1 MFFFPKCLL
10 KCHSVTL
17 LAVSH
22 SWSICSSLSRPR
34 HSPHFLSHSRSFS
47 LSFSLSFQPVS
58 PRRAYLAVA
67 KNRRCHGH
75 PRHFK
80 KLKPHQAAGRR
91 ASNRAHGT
99 SELAPSRDI
108 AIDRWRRLA
117 SSFHL
122 PLHLLFPAI
131 RSSFFFD
138 CAPSVRKK

>member
-1 MFFFPKCLL
+1 MPFGYATGCVPLLVYLLVSVSSTAFP
-10 KCHSVTL
+10 
-17 LAVSH
+17 
-22 SWSICSSLSRPR
+22 SLSV
-34 HSPHFLSHSRSFS
+34 SFPVF
-47 LSFSLSFQPVS
+47 LSFSLSFQPFS

-108 AIDRWRRLA
+108 AIDRWRLLA